1 LEGVDD
7 FDEPGRQALADGPD
21 DELRHMLVIRL
32 GDATRNRGLRV
43 GVAAKR
49 DGESNRILHVGGIK
63 ERHDRFVPL
72 HRFVLFDPGNELTA
86 ALVAVIRNQ
95 TWPSLLEFVD
105 RQANGFGIEF
115 RVIGM
120 LTGQA
125 T

>member
-1 LEGVDD
+1 
-7 FDEPGRQALADGPD
+7 
-21 DELRHMLVIRL
+21 
-32 GDATRNRGLRV
+32 
-43 GVAAKR
+43 
-49 DGESNRILHVGGIK
+49 
-63 ERHDRFVPL
+63 
-72 HRFVLFDPGNELTA
+72 VLFDPGNELTA